1 MTDKWTK
8 RYAGRTRGMQGS
20 AIREILKI
28 TQRPDIISFAGGL
41 PAPELFPVERMIE
54 ANKRVLEQQGSI
66 ALQYSTTEGYN
77 PLREL
82 IAEQLRRD
90 GVDCSLENILI
101 TSGSQQALDLI
112 GKVLLNPGDNVIV
125 EDPTYLGALQAL
137 NAYEAQ
143 YVTVATD
150 DEGML
155 PEALKET
162 ASQNEAKFIY
172 ALPTFQNPSGI
183 TLSRERREEII
194 RLVNEFD
201 LPPIVEDDPYGELR
215 YEGEREPSL
224 LALDAQI
231 GADGDGPAPLRGN
244 VLYLSTFSKTLCPG
258 LRVAWMVGP
267 KDVIARMVQAKQG
280 ADLHTSTFTQMV
292 AYETARDG
300 FLEEHVEELRGVYHE
315 RRDLMIGLMEEMFP
329 PGVTWTHPKGGLFL
343 WVKLP
348 EGLDA
353 GELLPKAVEQKVAY
367 VPGSPFFSHGGGENT
382 LRMNFSNARPEQI
395 EEGMRRL
402 ANVFREAL
410 QDLNQ

>member
-8 RYAGRTRGMQGS
+8 LYAGRTQGMQGS

-28 TQRPDIISFAGGL
+28 TQQPDIISFAGGL
-41 PAPELFPVERMIE
+41 PAPELFPVERMVE
-54 ANKRVLEQQGSI
+54 ANKRVLEQQGSM
-66 ALQYSTTEGYN
+66 ALQYSPTEGYN
-77 PLREL
+77 PLREM
-82 IAEQLRRD
+82 IVEQLRRD
-90 GVDCSLENILI
+90 GVACSIDNVLI

-112 GKVLLNPGDNVIV
+112 GKVLLDPGDHVIV

-143 YVTVATD
+143 YATVATD

-155 PEALKET
+155 PEALKE
-162 ASQNEAKFIY
+162 AVNRNQAKFIY
-172 ALPTFQNPSGI
+172 ALPTFQNPSGV
-183 TLSRERREEII
+183 TLSRERRQEII
-194 RLVNEFD
+194 RLVDECD

-215 YEGEREPSL
+215 YEGERELSL
-224 LALDAQI
+224 FAVDAQI
-231 GADGDGPAPLRGN
+231 NAKEGKVAPLRGN

-267 KDVIARMVQAKQG
+267 KDVIARIVQAKQG

-300 FLEEHVEELRGVYHE
+300 FLEEHVATLRGVYRD
-315 RRDLMIGLMEEMFP
+315 RRDLMLAMMDELFP
-329 PGVTWTHPKGGLFL
+329 TGVTWTHPKGGLFL

-348 EGLDA
+348 EGMDA
-353 GELLPKAVEQKVAY
+353 GELLKKAVAQKVAF

-395 EEGMRRL
+395 EEGMKRL
-402 ANVFREAL
+402 AAVIREAM
-410 QDLNQ
+410 Q